1 MASRVRDN
9 NEVFKSSIEKN
20 LSALFGTHNL
30 YSICKYW
37 KKFHSFILILQIV
50 WRVWKPILMIHNF
63 QLMMTTSCFIDLVTD
78 WNFCFVLD
86 WDVCYN
92 IYGIIWMHIYLDFN
106 FQKVLEYLADQKA
119 LGITSIPALAS

>member
-30 YSICKYW
+30 YSICKCW

-50 WRVWKPILMIHNF
+50 
-63 QLMMTTSCFIDLVTD
+63 
-78 WNFCFVLD
+78 
-86 WDVCYN
+86 
-92 IYGIIWMHIYLDFN
+92 
-106 FQKVLEYLADQKA
+106 
-119 LGITSIPALAS
+119 